1 MSEPASTR
9 PALATTTVPAHVGA
23 GAAAPQSQPPAVEK
37 VDAAPAPEPPG
48 ESANPPAQPQR
59 AGQWLGRH
67 AVVAVLVLGAI
78 VYAGY
83 ELSALLFAYTG
94 DAYVDADVIV
104 LAPRVEGPIDK
115 LTATDNTVVT
125 EGELLFETLPDAYAR
140 EVAQLEAGVRLAQTT
155 LTRARDRV
163 SETEAEIEQRQ
174 ATLTDARATQAR
186 YQDLFDRQVIARQ
199 ELDNANRDEKVA
211 QAMLLAAQDRLV
223 SAKQGVVVQEAEL
236 AVAQAALERAAWRLA
251 QTRIYAPASGRVA
264 PFETRVGDYRKPGD
278 PVLAIVTDT
287 NWRVVANVTE
297 RHLARLKPGQDVWFT
312 LGSAPWRL
320 QRGTV
325 RSISSGISRERGST
339 SVLPYVS
346 PTTDWIRLPRRFP
359 VEIDLGDLP
368 KRERL
373 YRGADARVFIWF

>member
-1 MSEPASTR
+1 MLEPAHT
-9 PALATTTVPAHVGA
+9 PPVLATAALPGN
-23 GAAAPQSQPPAVEK
+23 AAASQSSTAPVVEKADVTSAPHPTDKSDNAPKPQPQSIV
-37 VDAAPAPEPPG
+37 
-48 ESANPPAQPQR
+48 R
-59 AGQWLGRH
+59 WLGRH
-67 AVVAVLVLGAI
+67 AVIAVLVLGAI
-78 VYAGY
+78 VYACY
-83 ELSALLFAYTG
+83 ELSALFFAYTG

-104 LAPRVEGPIDK
+104 LAPRVEGPIDR
-115 LTATDNTVVT
+115 LTVTDNAVVG
-125 EGELLFETLPDAYAR
+125 EGELLFEILPDAYVR
-140 EVAQLEAGVRLAQTT
+140 EAAQLEAAVRLARTNLMQ
-155 LTRARDRV
+155 ARDQV
-163 SETEAEIEQRQ
+163 SETEAEIDQRQ
-174 ATLTDARATQAR
+174 ATLADARASQAR

-199 ELDNANRDEKVA
+199 ELDNATRDAKVA

-223 SAKQGVVVQEAEL
+223 SARQGVVVQEAEL
-236 AVAQAALERAAWRLA
+236 AVAQATLERATWRLA

-264 PFETRVGDYRKPGD
+264 PFEARVGDYRKPGD
-278 PVLAIVTDT
+278 PVLAIVTDG

-297 RHLARLKPGQDVWFT
+297 RHLARLKPGQDAWFT

-325 RSISSGISRERGST
+325 RSISSGISRERGS
-339 SVLPYVS
+339 VNVVPYVA